1 MGKRNPQP
9 LNRFPEIDLRV
20 LQRVADTGRLDITFD
35 TPNQA
40 YNTKFRLLR
49 LIKSLEFF
57 KPEDPL
63 SRVAV
68 LMTLK
73 IKDCNVT
80 ILRKDQSTEANAMEA
95 ALGGAFLGRSADTVE
110 AEQSLKRDDADMLEL
125 EANGLVRWDHPK
137 SNPSGPKR
145 WVDAETGE

>member
-9 LNRFPEIDLRV
+9 LNRFPDIDLRV
-20 LQRVADTGRLDITFD
+20 LQRVADVGRIDITFD

-49 LIKSLEFF
+49 LIKSLEFY
-57 KPEDPL
+57 KPDDPL
-63 SRVAV
+63 SHIAV

-73 IKDCNVT
+73 IKECNVT
-80 ILRKDQSTEANAMEA
+80 ILRKDQSTEASAMEA
-95 ALGGAFLGRSADTVE
+95 ALGGAFVGRSADTVE
-110 AEQSLKRDDADMLEL
+110 AEQVLKQDDADMKEL

-145 WVDAETGE
+145 WVDTESGE